1 MRRTPTLKLKSMTPL
16 KIKRFTLADSLRCLL
31 GFILVVA
38 VASYFVFQAR
48 FLLQGPTITLTKEP
62 DIVQTEPMVTIA
74 GATENIVSLTLNGR
88 TIYTD
93 EAGNFEETLILENGY
108 TIMTL
113 RAEDRYGKERV
124 LKQPFVY
131 APTELITR
139 LNQ

>member
-1 MRRTPTLKLKSMTPL
+1 MTPL
-16 KIKRFTLADSLRCLL
+16 KIKHLTLADILRGLF
-31 GFILVVA
+31 GFVLVVV
-38 VASYFVFQAR
+38 VAGYFAFQAR
-48 FLLQGPTITLTKEP
+48 FLLQGPIITLNEEP
-62 DIVQTEPMVTIA
+62 DIVQTEPAVTIA
-74 GATENIVSLTLNGR
+74 GATKNIVSLTLNGR

-93 EAGNFEETLILENGY
+93 EAGNFEESLILENGY

-131 APTELITR
+131 APTDLITR